1 MERCDMSYASSGQ
14 IYNFLDE
21 DEQEEV
27 PATTFGWTVSTLSE
41 LGAIEMWNDGVHD
54 TNRYDLNTLDEDY
67 LDSIEAILQEQELS

>member
-1 MERCDMSYASSGQ
+1 MERCEMRYASSGQ